1 MWALKVFIIILENI
15 MIAAEK
21 KISTAKTKIEEENII
36 MDPKCGTLRDE
47 ARRLFAIVKHIYHHY
62 CARRLW

>member
-1 MWALKVFIIILENI
+1 